1 MAIAY
6 LSLGSNIDDRVSYVQ
21 QASKLLTESGMVSIV
36 RSSALYETEPW
47 GNSDQNWFINAV
59 IEIKT
64 KLEPRELLTLCN
76 DIEQK
81 LNRERIEGKKWLPRT
96 IDIDILFY
104 GDLTINEPGLT
115 IPHKY
120 LSIRAFVLVPLL
132 ELIPDYVHTK
142 FKKSVSELYDA
153 IENPEEIYLYG
164 TRI

>member
-64 KLEPRELLTLCN
+64 KLSPVN
-76 DIEQK
+76 
-81 LNRERIEGKKWLPRT
+81 
-96 IDIDILFY
+96 Y
-104 GDLTINEPGLT
+104 
-115 IPHKY
+115 
-120 LSIRAFVLVPLL
+120 
-132 ELIPDYVHTK
+132 
-142 FKKSVSELYDA
+142 
-153 IENPEEIYLYG
+153 
-164 TRI
+164 